1 MSIVVLPK
9 YFVLKSTWESEL
21 YASRYSNGEITNM
34 FFFCKN
40 KPDEHCYLELVHQ
53 NENRFSFKM
62 EDGSY
67 VYQDGATLKGNRDK
81 KTEFELIALKNNLFA
96 LKGSNGKY
104 LRSFNPMKNII
115 PVAGVFFGIGYVDK
129 NIIDEECHFQIDEP
143 YYQKEI
149 IRLDYDL
156 KNAVSKPGNPIVA
169 GTHKVEPKGYTEEA
183 TITFRYTK
191 SEVGTWNNSVGKELS
206 LTTGFEAGVPS
217 VVSTKFELSVS
228 ISQQREWGGSK
239 GKEITVEGSSKITVP
254 ANKKGLI
261 KFMVSQA
268 VLTVPFTYV
277 TKTWYNDGKIIERSE
292 TGKYVNVESYNTYT
306 TNEELHGI

>member
-1 MSIVVLPK
+1 MTVIILSK
-9 YFVLKSTWESEL
+9 YFLLTSTWEAEL
-21 YASRYSNGEITNM
+21 YASRYSN
-34 FFFCKN
+34 
-40 KPDEHCYLELVHQ
+40 ELVHQ

-67 VYQDGATLKGNRDK
+67 VFQDGVALHGDRDK
-81 KTEFELIALKNNLFA
+81 KSEFELITLKNNLFA
-96 LKGSNGKY
+96 IRGVNGKF
-104 LRSFNPMKNII
+104 LRTYNPVKSFDKFT
-115 PVAGVFFGIGYVDK
+115 GVNFCMAYVDK
-129 NIIDEECHFQIDEP
+129 NIIDEECHFKIDEP

-169 GTHKVEPKGYTEEA
+169 GVHKVEPKGYTEEA

-191 SEVGTWNNSVGKELS
+191 SEVGTWNNSIGKELS
-206 LTTGFEAGVPS
+206 MTTGFEAGVPS
-217 VVSTKFELSVS
+217 IASTKFELSVS
-228 ISQQREWGGSK
+228 VNQQREWGGSK

-254 ANKKGLI
+254 PNKRGII

-277 TKTWYNDGKIIERSE
+277 TKTWYNDGKVIEKSE
-292 TGKYVNVESYNTYT
+292 AGKYVNVESYNIYT
-306 TNEELHGI
+306 TNEELHGV